1 MGKDGKILKEMLVCP
16 RCNAPLERVVDWSIY
31 KFGISESGI
40 YRFTC
45 KCAEHPITIT
55 IVSK

>member
-1 MGKDGKILKEMLVCP
+1 MNKDSKVLKMMLACP
-16 RCNAPLERVVDWSIY
+16 KCHAPLEKIVDWSIY

-45 KCAEHPITIT
+45 SCLEHPITIT